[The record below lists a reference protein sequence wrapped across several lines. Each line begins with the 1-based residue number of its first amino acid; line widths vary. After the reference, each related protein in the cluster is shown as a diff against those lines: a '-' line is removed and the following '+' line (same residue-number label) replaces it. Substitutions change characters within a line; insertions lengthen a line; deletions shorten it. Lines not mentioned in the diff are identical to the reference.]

1 MYLSSRYQLSVWLKV
16 SRQERDTPMTPPTP
30 LLSTRARARV
40 RAALLVLVLAA
51 LTLLPAVPTLAAGSG
66 TWTLTGSMNIARE
79 DATATLLQNG
89 QVLVAGSESS
99 NAELYNPSTGAWTL
113 TGSMHTP
120 HNAASATLLP
130 NGQVLVAGGSDSLGP
145 LASAELYNPA
155 TGTWTVT
162 GSMHTARYQHMAT
175 LLQNGQVLVAG
186 GYNENISPPFLTSA
200 ELYNPSKGTWT
211 VTGSLHTAR
220 IYDTM
225 TLLNSGQVLVAGGYN
240 TTSTINILA
249 SAELYNPA
257 TGKWTLTSTMHTAR
271 TGHAAALLAN
281 GQVLVSAGE
290 SSSSFLTSAELY
302 NPANGAWTLTG
313 SLHAA
318 RDQHTATLL
327 SNGQVLVAG
336 GQNGTI
342 FIAGAELYNPSTGA
356 WTTTG
361 SLHTPRI
368 EHTETL
374 LPNGQVLVAGGLDSN
389 YNYLASAEL
398 YTP

>member
-1 MYLSSRYQLSVWLKV
+1 MNPLK
-16 SRQERDTPMTPPTP
+16 P
-30 LLSTRARARV
+30 LLSTCV
-40 RAALLVLVLAA
+40 RSRLFTGLIVLVLGA
-51 LTLLPAVPTLAAGSG
+51 LTVLPAVPTLAAGSG
-66 TWTLTGSMNIARE
+66 TWTLTGSLHVARA
-79 DATATLLQNG
+79 DSTATLLPNG
-89 QVLVAGSESS
+89 QVLVVGGEDTS
-99 NAELYNPSTGAWTL
+99 AELYNPATGSWTT

-130 NGQVLVAGGSDSLGP
+130 NGQVLVAGGSASVGP

-155 TGTWTVT
+155 TGIWTTT
-162 GSMHTARYQHMAT
+162 GSMHTARYQHTAT
-175 LLQNGQVLVAG
+175 LLQNGRVLVAG

-200 ELYNPSKGTWT
+200 ELYNPSTGTWT
-211 VTGSLHTAR
+211 TTGSLHTAR

-225 TLLNSGQVLVAGGYN
+225 TLLTGGQVLVTGGYN

-249 SAELYNPA
+249 SAELYNPVKG
-257 TGKWTLTSTMHTAR
+257 TWTLTKSMLTAR
-271 TGHAAALLAN
+271 TGHAAALLAS
-281 GQVLVSAGE
+281 GQVLVVAGE

-302 NPANGAWTLTG
+302 NPATATWTSTG

-342 FIAGAELYNPSTGA
+342 FIASAERYNPSTGA

-368 EHTETL
+368 EHTATL

-389 YNYLASAEL
+389 YNYLTSAEL
-398 YTP
+398 YAP

>member
-1 MYLSSRYQLSVWLKV
+1 MNLLKP
-16 SRQERDTPMTPPTP
+16 QQ
-30 LLSTRARARV
+30 STGVRLRV
-40 RAALLVLVLAA
+40 FTALLVLFLGA
-51 LTLLPAVPTLAAGSG
+51 LTVLPAVPTLAAGSG
-66 TWTLTGSMNIARE
+66 TWQLTGSMHVARE
-79 DATATLLQNG
+79 GATATLLANG
-89 QVLVAGSESS
+89 QVLVVGSESAS
-99 NAELYNPSTGAWTL
+99 AELYNPSTGSWTT

-130 NGQVLVAGGSDSLGP
+130 NGQVLVAGGSDSAGP

-155 TGTWTVT
+155 TGSWTVT
-162 GSMHTARYQHMAT
+162 GSMHTARYQHNAV

-186 GYNENISPPFLTSA
+186 GYNENINPPFLTSA
-200 ELYNPSKGTWT
+200 ELYNPSKGNWT
-211 VTGSLHTAR
+211 TTGSLHTAR

-225 TLLNSGQVLVAGGYN
+225 TLLAGGQVLVTGGYN
-240 TTSTINILA
+240 VTSTINILA

-257 TGKWTLTSTMHTAR
+257 TGKWALTGSMHTAR
-271 TGHAAALLAN
+271 TGHAAALLTS
-281 GQVLVSAGE
+281 GQVLVAAGE

-302 NPANGAWTLTG
+302 NPATGKWTLTG

-342 FIAGAELYNPSTGA
+342 FIAGAELYSPSTGA

-361 SLHTPRI
+361 SLRTPRI
-368 EHTETL
+368 EHTDTL
-374 LPNGQVLVAGGLDSN
+374 LPNGQVLVAGGQDSN